1 MVNDCDITI
10 FATNGRALTI
20 NTAIIPAKST
30 RTTVGVQAMVLRGT
44 HTVTHACYAMELS
57 FTQPKRYVSHSIPS
71 IGALLKD
78 EDKGHSIKPKDPV
91 RRSGSHG
98 IFFLLLSV
106 SVFRFRHT
114 MKP

>member
-78 EDKGHSIKPKDPV
+78 EDKGQMT
-91 RRSGSHG
+91 
-98 IFFLLLSV
+98 LL
-106 SVFRFRHT
+106 
-114 MKP
+114 